1 MSRLDELPPDQRATL
16 SLVLRQHKSYAEVA
30 AILCIPAAAVH
41 DRAHAAL
48 AVLASAQARGLT
60 PAARDEIGD
69 YLLGQQP
76 GVAER
81 LKTRAFLSGSD
92 AGRAWAQTIAA
103 ELAALAGAPLPE
115 IPPASP
121 ATAQARAQTVDQLSS
136 APADAAAAGAADG
149 GVHARPS
156 SRVGGALVLAAIAA
170 AVIVVVILVS
180 NSGSGGGSASTSTSS
195 TAKKPAGPAADAH
208 LTLHSPNPKSRTAGA
223 VEVLSEG
230 TKRAFY
236 IEAEHV
242 PASHG
247 FFYAL
252 WLYNSH
258 TSSEPLSRSPPVGKS
273 HRLAGG
279 ALLPANAGDF
289 HEMLLT
295 RETNPHPT
303 HPGHVVL
310 RGPFTLSN

>member
-16 SLVLRQHKSYAEVA
+16 SLLLRQHKGYTEVA
-30 AILCIPAAAVH
+30 AMLGISPAAVH

-48 AVLASAQARGLT
+48 AVLAPAQARALT
-60 PAARDEIGD
+60 PEAREEIGD

-81 LKTRAFLSGSD
+81 LKTRAFLSGSE
-92 AGRAWAQTIAA
+92 AGRAWAQASAA
-103 ELAALAGAPLPE
+103 ELAALSDGELPE
-115 IPPASP
+115 IPPASV
-121 ATAQARAQTVDQLSS
+121 ATAQAPPETVEQLSS
-136 APADAAAAGAADG
+136 APAGPAQDEA
-149 GVHARPS
+149 HARPS

-170 AVIVVVILVS
+170 AVIIVVILVS
-180 NSGSGGGSASTSTSS
+180 DGGSGGSGSAASTSKTTK
-195 TAKKPAGPAADAH
+195 TATGPTANAH
-208 LTLHSPNPKSRTAGA
+208 LTLHSPNPKSRTVGA

-230 TKRAFY
+230 AKHAFY

-242 PASHG
+242 PASRG

-258 TSSEPLSRSPPVGKS
+258 KSSEPLSRSPAVGKS

-279 ALLPANAGDF
+279 ALLPANAGQF
-289 HEMLLT
+289 REMLLT
-295 RETNPHPT
+295 RETSSHPT

-310 RGPFTLSN
+310 RGPFTLGN

>member
-1 MSRLDELPPDQRATL
+1 MSRLDELPPDQRAAL
-16 SLVLRQHKSYAEVA
+16 SLLLRQRKSYAEVA
-30 AILCIPAAAVH
+30 AMLGISAAAVH

-48 AVLASAQARGLT
+48 AVLAPAQARGLT
-60 PAARDEIGD
+60 PEARAEIGD
-69 YLLGQQP
+69 YLLGQQA

-81 LKTRAFLSGSD
+81 LKTRAFLGGSD
-92 AGRAWAQTIAA
+92 AGRAWAQACAA
-103 ELAALAGAPLPE
+103 ELAGLSDGELPE
-115 IPPASP
+115 IPPASAASASAVQVRP
-121 ATAQARAQTVDQLSS
+121 ETVDQLFV
-136 APADAAAAGAADG
+136 AQGEAGAGEA
-149 GVHARPS
+149 HARPS

-180 NSGSGGGSASTSTSS
+180 SGGSGGSSSSTSTSK
-195 TAKKPAGPAADAH
+195 TTKTTAGPTANAR
-208 LTLHSPNPKSRTAGA
+208 LTLHSPNPKSRTVGA

-230 TKRAFY
+230 SKRAFY

-242 PASHG
+242 PASKG

-258 TSSEPLSRSPPVGKS
+258 KSSEPLSRSPPVGKS

-289 HEMLLT
+289 REMLLT
-295 RETNPHPT
+295 RETDPHPT

-310 RGPFTLSN
+310 RGPFTLAN